1 MTTSHPVRVGS
12 RVAIYWKLNNLYYPA
27 TIIDSN
33 KDCPHTHTYLYDDG
47 SQERFDLRCAKY
59 LVLHGPIPMAAYLA
73 IEAEAGRPTKEDAC
87 NDTDD
92 DSSTSVPVGP
102 PPKKK
107 RCVAQSP
114 AIGRPLT
121 RGYQKR
127 FMMMSFIM
135 KPNSRH
141 SHYRM
146 NLPDKPK
153 QWLPEGDEELTEEV
167 HIVLVVSGRPL
178 AFPIDLTL
186 TRLYNVVRTCGPGR
200 PRRRTYYVAVARPTV
215 GTSTLMRGWACVR
228 V

>member
-87 NDTDD
+87 NDTDV

-127 FMMMSFIM
+127 FMMMFFIM

-167 HIVLVVSGRPL
+167 LIVFPPQCDYFYTIESTEIHVRPKQT
-178 AFPIDLTL
+178 DDGWT
-186 TRLYNVVRTCGPGR
+186 NVNF
-200 PRRRTYYVAVARPTV
+200 RRREKARAR
-215 GTSTLMRGWACVR
+215 TSR
-228 V
+228 